1 MLPPNIKSSLN
12 IINEEFKNVE
22 NRREHLIKESRE
34 LIKLCSQTIIDIH
47 QNNTD
52 ESKIK
57 LNKAKELYFSLQNF
71 AKQDLSRYLSN
82 SEQELVEASIILA
95 IAEDRPLPSLD
106 EMKVSSQSYL
116 LGFLDSIGEI
126 KRMVYD
132 KIRIGDYQKAENLF
146 AQMQE
151 IYNALYHFAVYDNFV
166 SGIRK
171 KLDVCRILIENT
183 RELITE
189 ESRRTLLIGYL
200 EKISNN
206 NRSEIH

>member
-1 MLPPNIKSSLN
+1 MLPQNLESSLN
-12 IINEEFKNVE
+12 IINEELKSIE

-34 LIKLCSQTIIDIH
+34 LIKLCSQAIIDIH
-47 QNNTD
+47 QNNLGA
-52 ESKIK
+52 SKVK
-57 LNKAKELYFSLQNF
+57 LGKAKELYYSLQNF

-82 SEQELVEASIILA
+82 SEQELVEASIIIG
-95 IAEDRPLPSLD
+95 IAENQPLPSLD

-116 LGFLDSIGEI
+116 LGFLDSVGEI

-132 KIRIGDYQKAENLF
+132 KVRVGDYKQAENLF
-146 AQMQE
+146 IQMQE
-151 IYNALYHFAVYDNFV
+151 IYNALYQFAVYDNFV

-183 RELITE
+183 RELMTE

-200 EKISNN
+200 EKIGKK
-206 NRSEIH
+206 I

>member
-1 MLPPNIKSSLN
+1 MLPQNIKSSLN

-34 LIKLCSQTIIDIH
+34 LIKLCSQAIIDIH

-52 ESKIK
+52 ASKIK
-57 LNKAKELYFSLQNF
+57 LNEAKGLYFSLQNF
-71 AKQDLSRYLSN
+71 AKQDLLRYLSN
-82 SEQELVEASIILA
+82 FEQELVEASIILA
-95 IAEDRPLPSLD
+95 IAEDRPLPSLE
-106 EMKVSSQSYL
+106 EMNVSSQSYI

-146 AQMQE
+146 TQMQE
-151 IYNALYHFAVYDNFV
+151 IYNALYPFAVYDNFV

-189 ESRRTLLIGYL
+189 ESRRTLLIRYL
-200 EKISNN
+200 EKLSNN
-206 NRSEIH
+206 TG

>member
-1 MLPPNIKSSLN
+1 MLPQNLESSLN
-12 IINEEFKNVE
+12 LINEELKSIE

-34 LIKLCSQTIIDIH
+34 LIKLCSQAIIDIH
-47 QNNTD
+47 QNNLGA
-52 ESKIK
+52 SKVK
-57 LNKAKELYFSLQNF
+57 LGKAKELYYSLQNF

-82 SEQELVEASIILA
+82 SEQELVEASIIIG
-95 IAEDRPLPSLD
+95 IAENQPLPSLD

-116 LGFLDSIGEI
+116 LGFLDSVGEI

-132 KIRIGDYQKAENLF
+132 KVRVGDYKQAENLF
-146 AQMQE
+146 IQMQE
-151 IYNALYHFAVYDNFV
+151 IYNALYQFAVYDNFV

-183 RELITE
+183 RELMTE

-200 EKISNN
+200 EKIGKK
-206 NRSEIH
+206 I

>member
-1 MLPPNIKSSLN
+1 MLPQNLKSSLN
-12 IINEEFKNVE
+12 MINEELKSIE

-34 LIKLCSQTIIDIH
+34 LIKLCSQAIIDIH
-47 QNNTD
+47 QNNLGA
-52 ESKIK
+52 SKVK
-57 LNKAKELYFSLQNF
+57 LGKAKELYYSLQNF

-82 SEQELVEASIILA
+82 SEQELVEASIIIG
-95 IAEDRPLPSLD
+95 IAENQPLPSLD

-132 KIRIGDYQKAENLF
+132 KVRVGDYKQAENLF
-146 AQMQE
+146 IQMQE
-151 IYNALYHFAVYDNFV
+151 IYNALYQFAVYDNFV

-183 RELITE
+183 RELMTE

-200 EKISNN
+200 EKIGKK
-206 NRSEIH
+206 I

>member
-1 MLPPNIKSSLN
+1 MLPQNIKSSLN

-34 LIKLCSQTIIDIH
+34 LIKLCSQAIIDIH

-52 ESKIK
+52 ASKIK
-57 LNKAKELYFSLQNF
+57 LNEAQGLYFSLQNF

-95 IAEDRPLPSLD
+95 IAEDRPLPSLE
-106 EMKVSSQSYL
+106 EMKVSSQSYI

-146 AQMQE
+146 TQMQE
-151 IYNALYHFAVYDNFV
+151 IYNALYPFAVYDNFV

-189 ESRRTLLIGYL
+189 ESRRTLLIRYL
-200 EKISNN
+200 EKLSNN
-206 NRSEIH
+206 TG